1 MRQLIYKWSE
11 SDQAQELLQESTI
24 KVNLPNMHKRATNV
38 REILLKGSEDYL
50 TILDR
55 ALLMN
60 YFLLDAKIG
69 RSKEALEF
77 DRIGM

>member
-1 MRQLIYKWSE
+1 MRQLIDKWSE

-60 YFLLDAKIG
+60 YFLLDSKIG

>member
-1 MRQLIYKWSE
+1 MRQLIDKWSE